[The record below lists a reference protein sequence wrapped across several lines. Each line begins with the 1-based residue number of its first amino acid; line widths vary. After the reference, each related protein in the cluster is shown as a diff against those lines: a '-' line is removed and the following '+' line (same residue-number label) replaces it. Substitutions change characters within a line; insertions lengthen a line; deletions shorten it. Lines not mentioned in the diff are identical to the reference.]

1 MKKKLTGRIIPV
13 LVVLIALPAPARE
26 KLKVVTTLP
35 DLSYIAQ
42 QIGGDKVE
50 TFAIAKGYQDP
61 HFVDAKPSFVLK
73 LKRADVFV
81 QIGLDLEIGW
91 VRPLLETA
99 RSSKIYFGGKG
110 YVDASSGINLLE
122 VPSGDAAQLRAKGD
136 IHVFGNPHYW
146 LDPRNGKGVA
156 QNILAKFVALSPN
169 AAAYF
174 QKNYDNFVA
183 KIDSAYAGWKEKM
196 QPYAGAK
203 IVAYHNSWPYFEKAF
218 NLDIVAFIE
227 PKPGIPPTPS
237 HLVSVIKKINQENIK
252 VIIISPYFDDKPA
265 KSIAKRTGATVV
277 KIAPSV
283 QAWPNLKTYF
293 DLFDFNLTKI
303 ITALE

>member
-1 MKKKLTGRIIPV
+1 MKKKLIVPIVYVLIVFAALPV
-13 LVVLIALPAPARE
+13 LAHG
-26 KLKVVTTLP
+26 KLKIVTTLP

-73 LKRADVFV
+73 LKSADIFV
-81 QIGLDLEIGW
+81 QIGLDLEVGW

-99 RSSKIYFGGKG
+99 RNSKIYFGGKG

-122 VPSGDAAQLRAKGD
+122 VPRGNTAQLRTKGD

-146 LDPRNGKGVA
+146 LDPLNGKIVA
-156 QNILAKFVALSPN
+156 QNILTKCTALRPE
-169 AAAYF
+169 AAAFF
-174 QKNYDNFVA
+174 QKNYDDFAA
-183 KIDSAYAGWKEKM
+183 KIDSANTAWKKKM
-196 QPYAGAK
+196 APYAGTK

-218 NLDIVAFIE
+218 KLKIVAFIE
-227 PKPGIPPTPS
+227 PKPGIPPSPS
-237 HLVSVIKKINQENIK
+237 HLVSVIKKIKKENIK

-265 KSIAKRTGATVV
+265 KAIASRTGAKVV

-283 QAWPNLKTYF
+283 EALPNIKTYF
-293 DLFDFNLTKI
+293 DLFDYNLNEI
-303 ITALE
+303 ISILK